1 MKQTIKGKWELQRAR
16 KYTKLLLNGSVFQQW
31 FNEDI
36 DLILKTSDFQ
46 KQVEYFRNH
55 LKG

>member
-1 MKQTIKGKWELQRAR
+1 MRRSFAQRAR
-16 KYTKLLLNGSVFQQW
+16 KYTKLLLNGSMFQQW
-31 FNEDI
+31 HNEDI
-36 DLILKTSDFQ
+36 DLILKTSDIQ

>member
-31 FNEDI
+31 HNEDI
-36 DLILKTSDFQ
+36 DLILKTSDIQ

>member
-1 MKQTIKGKWELQRAR
+1 MKKIIKNRYELQRGR
-16 KYTKLLLNGSVFQQW
+16 KYTKLLLNGNVFQQW

-36 DLILKTSDFQ
+36 DNILKTSDFE
-46 KQVEYFRNH
+46 KQVEYFRNN

>member
-31 FNEDI
+31 INEDI
-36 DLILKTSDFQ
+36 DLILKTNDFQ
-46 KQVEYFRNH
+46 RQVEYFRNH

>member
-16 KYTKLLLNGSVFQQW
+16 KYTKLLLNGSMFQQW
-31 FNEDI
+31 HNEDI
-36 DLILKTSDFQ
+36 DLILKTSDIQ